1 MGYAI
6 SAGVKA
12 LTINSRWDLP
22 PEYHSPPSPSR
33 LPLGAAQ
40 QPHLFDIGIDRW
52 KQEPGGIPLNVAIR
66 ATLNR
71 DTGIYDDDAIGR
83 TGVQNAL
90 RLTARDIARVDDRVH
105 SSLTQAL
112 RIRAWVSS
120 TSSFT
125 P

>member
-1 MGYAI
+1 MGYTI

-52 KQEPGGIPLNVAIR
+52 KQEPGGIPLNV
-66 ATLNR
+66 
-71 DTGIYDDDAIGR
+71 DAI
-83 TGVQNAL
+83 L
-90 RLTARDIARVDDRVH
+90 H
-105 SSLTQAL
+105 QAL
-112 RIRAWVSS
+112 PAVDNRRAEI
-120 TSSFT
+120 F
-125 P
+125 PA